1 MKKLIIIKS
10 LLIFVALAATT
21 TYALMNKGSFSE
33 KTPLE
38 YDTGN
43 VKNNLDGYWD
53 NSSLSSLLSDTFWFG
68 TGEALTTSIEF
79 PANISSP
86 KGGPLFPSVNEAGQS
101 SFMIDEKSNTTA
113 ELINNQPSES
123 TDALRG
129 SINSVSGTANSAS
142 DRASSEAL
150 SRLARVSAGIT
161 AGGVI
166 GKYAGYAGGRS
177 AGVVEGAPSDAEPE
191 PSLNADQLEET
202 LEWYG
207 VGNSSTSTPTNPAP
221 ELVAIVDD
229 KTDNPNEW
237 VEVDLEEAGE
247 KSVSVPAPSPLILL
261 LVGTLALIWKR
272 RWVQTASAF

>member
-1 MKKLIIIKS
+1 MKTLIIIKS

-43 VKNNLDGYWD
+43 VKNNMEGYWD

-113 ELINNQPSES
+113 ELIDNQPSES
-123 TDALRG
+123 TDAVRG
-129 SINSVSGTANSAS
+129 SINSVSGTANSVS
-142 DRASSEAL
+142 DSASSEAL
-150 SRLARVSAGIT
+150 NRLARVSAGIT

-177 AGVVEGAPSDAEPE
+177 TGVVESSRSDTEPE
-191 PSLNADQLEET
+191 TSLNAEQLEET

-207 VGNSSTSTPTNPAP
+207 VGNSSTTTHGNA
-221 ELVAIVDD
+221 ELVAVVDG
-229 KTDNPNEW
+229 KPDNPNEW
-237 VEVDLEEAGE
+237 VEVDLEEADN
-247 KSVSVPAPSPLILL
+247 KSISVPAPSPLILL
-261 LVGTLALIWKR
+261 VVGTIALIWKR
-272 RWVQTASAF
+272 RWVQRASTF